1 MEPTHRGNANDRIVP
16 IRRLFMV
23 LSPRSLPYANLCL
36 SSLFQNS
43 AEQFHLSLITDAD
56 ADKQHL
62 ATRAAILGGVGIGTD
77 GCNVFS
83 ASDLDEREE
92 DKFANLRHLR
102 SFRRGH
108 PCWRK
113 ITDPLLLSE
122 KGEEMI
128 ILDPDLYFPNRFSFE
143 PTPNAGLLL
152 MWQKPSCLFPPE
164 VVLTAISAGVPLAHH
179 VDIGVAHWR
188 ATVDLEWLNWLIGEL
203 GSSDLPRSMHV
214 EAIIWAAI
222 AMRIG
227 GGYLDPG
234 LWVCWRRTQ
243 YVRVLRKLGV
253 SGPSIL
259 RRQNLSGIKCLHA
272 GGEAKWWLADAY
284 SEMMLDQSR
293 EVISRKSIEPFV
305 ELTPTEYS
313 TLQRN
318 RRWLRRLGYYA
329 VFGN

>member
-1 MEPTHRGNANDRIVP
+1 MPG
-16 IRRLFMV
+16 
-23 LSPRSLPYANLCL
+23 SPCEACFKTQLKS
-36 SSLFQNS
+36 
-43 AEQFHLSLITDAD
+43 FHISLITDSE
-56 ADKQHL
+56 ADKECL
-62 ATRAAILGGVGIGTD
+62 ATEMSKLRDIGLGTKGWR
-77 GCNVFS
+77 VFS
-83 ASDLDEREE
+83 AADLDEREE
-92 DKFANLRHLR
+92 DQFANLEHLR

-113 ITDPLLLSE
+113 ITDPLLLSA

-128 ILDPDLYFPNRFSFE
+128 ILDPDLYFPNRFAFE
-143 PTPNAGLLL
+143 PTPNASLLL
-152 MWQKPSCLFPPE
+152 MWQRPSCLFPPE
-164 VVLTAISAGVPLAHH
+164 VVRAAITAGATLAHH

-188 ATVDLEWLNWLIGEL
+188 STVDLEWLNWLIGKL
-203 GSSDLPRSMHV
+203 GSSHLPRSMHV

-234 LWVCWRRTQ
+234 LWVCWHRTQ

-253 SGPSIL
+253 SGTSIL
-259 RRQNLSGIKCLHA
+259 RRQNLSAIKCLHA

-284 SEMMLDQSR
+284 GKVMLDQSR
-293 EVISRKSIEPFV
+293 EVISRSAIEPFV
-305 ELTPTEYS
+305 ELTPTEYN

-329 VFGN
+329 VFGK